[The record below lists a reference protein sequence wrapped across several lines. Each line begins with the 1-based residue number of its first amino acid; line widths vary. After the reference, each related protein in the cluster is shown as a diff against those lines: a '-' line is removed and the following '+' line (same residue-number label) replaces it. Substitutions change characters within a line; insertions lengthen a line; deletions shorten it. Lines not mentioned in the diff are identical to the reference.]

1 MFLMLLMLSCV
12 GCSGQQKEFYQEI
25 TIVRMPAPPMCKT
38 TTNASYIN
46 KVANIFSN
54 AQKELLKEKVNGWAY
69 KVDINIDG
77 QIFSYTVSDTVF
89 TDSDGRQYSVDGKA
103 IMASL
108 EEIYLDIP
116 SEEIEYV
123 KK

>member
-1 MFLMLLMLSCV
+1 
-12 GCSGQQKEFYQEI
+12 
-25 TIVRMPAPPMCKT
+25 MPAPPMCKT